1 MKTRHIATALAFA
14 LIGTAALAQ
23 DPTYEPLQPITSA
36 KTRAEV
42 TAELLQAR
50 AGTKIE
56 ALHVGA
62 IGVQDVT
69 AISAPQT
76 AATASLTRDEV
87 RAEARAAA
95 LSSKRNRTII
105 QGDGSDDRLVLAG
118 VVAPQV
124 ARSN

>member
-1 MKTRHIATALAFA
+1 MKTRNIATALAFA

-23 DPTYEPLQPITSA
+23 DPSYEPLQPITFA
-36 KTRAEV
+36 KSRADV

-50 AGTKIE
+50 AETKVQ

-76 AATASLTRDEV
+76 ADVASLTRDEV
-87 RAEARAAA
+87 RAETREAARSGGLARASAKGFGA
-95 LSSKRNRTII
+95 
-105 QGDGSDDRLVLAG
+105 DDRFTVAG
-118 VVAPQV
+118 VTG
-124 ARSN
+124 RSAATN